1 MRKNTPVTQV
11 NKNYP
16 DNIHIVSTTTDKGV
30 ITYANDDF
38 VSVSGF
44 SQEELMGQAHN
55 IVRHPDM
62 PPAAFKDLWDTLKLG
77 KPWMGIVKNRCKNGD
92 HYWVDAFVSKSTG
105 ESGIQSVRV
114 KPDTGR
120 VETAEKIYQKLNAG
134 QMPDVKLAPRH
145 WSLYFKVMAAVLLT
159 MLPVAVNL
167 FVGNVGTTAM
177 LVSMIIGLVLGAG
190 AGAWISSPYRAA
202 ADNSRKVYDNLVS
215 RLIYGGRNDE
225 LGQLATVHH
234 FLQNK
239 LETVI
244 WRLQDSV
251 RQLETVAQQTASL
264 STDSEQQIRN
274 QQVEIEQIAT
284 AMNEMSATIDDVAR
298 NSSSASESM
307 HAVEKLVD
315 EGSKKVNETISSVD
329 HLVNRLTEASGK
341 VEEVSSKSENIST
354 LVESIQNIAEQTN
367 LLALNAAIE
376 AARAGEQGR
385 GFAVVADEVR
395 NLASNTAK
403 TTEEIQQAIESIR
416 SDVNHAV
423 AMMNRA
429 KEMSIDTVELSR
441 EAGSSL
447 ESILAATQ
455 ETTSLV
461 TQIAT
466 AAEQQSS
473 VTEEINGNI
482 HHINDSATITTQ
494 NAQQTHAANQNLLEE
509 VIRLQSVAKQFS
521 SRT

>member
-11 NKNYP
+11 NKDYSSNT
-16 DNIHIVSTTTDKGV
+16 HIVSTTNDKGV
-30 ITYANDDF
+30 ITYANQDF
-38 VSVSGF
+38 VDISGF
-44 SQEELMGQAHN
+44 QLPELEGQAHN

-62 PPAAFKDLWDTLKLG
+62 PQAAFKDLWDTVKLG
-77 KPWMGIVKNRCKNGD
+77 KPWIGIVKNRCKNGD
-92 HYWVDAFVSKSTG
+92 HYWVDAFVSKSSGG
-105 ESGIQSVRV
+105 EGFQSVRI
-114 KPDTGR
+114 KPQAKH
-120 VETAEKIYQKLNAG
+120 VAAAEKIYQKLNAG
-134 QMPDVKLAPRH
+134 QMPDTRMSPRH
-145 WSLYFKVMAAVLLT
+145 WSLFTKIMVAAVLTLA
-159 MLPVAVNL
+159 PVAIAVL
-167 FVGNVGTTAM
+167 GGMTDSISLIVAM
-177 LVSMIIGLVLGAG
+177 VIGLVLGAVAGGWIG
-190 AGAWISSPYRAA
+190 APYKSAA
-202 ADNSRKVYDNLVS
+202 EESRKIYDNQVS
-215 RLIYGGRNDE
+215 RLVYGGRNDE
-225 LGQLATVHH
+225 LGQLSTAHH
-234 FLQNK
+234 FLRSK

-244 WRLQDSV
+244 WRIQDSV
-251 RQLETVAQQTASL
+251 HQLETVAQQTASL

-307 HAVEKLVD
+307 HSVESLVG

-329 HLVNRLTEASGK
+329 QLVSRLTEASGK

-416 SDVNHAV
+416 ADVNHAV

-455 ETTSLV
+455 ETSSLV

-482 HHINDSATITTQ
+482 HHINDSANITTQ
-494 NAQQTHAANQNLLEE
+494 NAHQTHQANQNLLEE

-521 SRT
+521 SR